1 MRSKTTS
8 MLLVF
13 QFISNKDC
21 NLNLNFIR
29 IMSKHKFQV
38 ILLLES
44 LALILLDAYLN
55 PTQTQV
61 IPTTFEIEHIFPKKW
76 QNTNYHGWDEKDAQT
91 FLDRFGNKIAFE
103 KKLNIQAGN
112 GYFGVKKKRYA
123 VSGISVVQDLSNYP
137 KNDSVKEDIIDREK
151 EFVTRLVDFFEKAL

>member
-1 MRSKTTS
+1 M
-8 MLLVF
+8 
-13 QFISNKDC
+13 N
-21 NLNLNFIR
+21 
-29 IMSKHKFQV
+29 
-38 ILLLES
+38 
-44 LALILLDAYLN
+44 
-55 PTQTQV
+55 
-61 IPTTFEIEHIFPKKW
+61 IFFKKW

-137 KNDSVKEDIIDREK
+137 KKKIRSKKIYIDREK
-151 EFVTRLVDFFEKAL
+151 EFVTRLVDFFEKAIYKFF